1 MPGIELHTAEGLPP
15 VRRTDIADSVHRVEQ
30 AGYFDRVACWDI
42 LSVDQNAIVTF
53 AGMAGWDQDCVVGW
67 ILMIFVKTSTA

>member
-1 MPGIELHTAEGLPP
+1 MHTAEGLPP

-42 LSVDQNAIVTF
+42 LSADQKAIETF
-53 AGMAGWDQDCVVGW
+53 AGIAGRDQD
-67 ILMIFVKTSTA
+67 